1 MLPFRMLPT
10 APALLAGAPLAA
22 QVAIAPVVT
31 VTDTDRDGIDDPGD
45 SCPVLSYTPAFQ
57 WTACAPMDLDPD
69 NDPQPACKARE
80 RVARL
85 MLQNGRFTTH
95 MAFAVVKSG
104 VLHFADAFE
113 YVGGGQWVHD
123 PAGIYHLYRI
133 GSTSKSVTAVA
144 AKILEE
150 NRMLSLGDYVSA
162 DDASRLSVNGQVT
175 LRQLLSHQGAFKVDS
190 GAIHLFC
197 YRGDLRAFWREPDD
211 LVSPHY
217 DSPPYGNL
225 GGGYQ
230 YSAFNYSLAG
240 AYLTTQTGRPFAQL
254 VQTLVF
260 DRAGMC
266 TATFDSTRATRSP
279 IGAGFGVSQAA
290 VMHVGPYINLV
301 TPTDPRCVDNF
312 YSSPDVYGQS
322 SYTWQAYHLDE
333 AGAEPRDPPGGV
345 IASAVDL
352 AHFAEALLAS
362 YHAPGGIVSQAGI
375 RELWQAHVD
384 LGCGTGCPY
393 ESYYGLGFFTDSLPG
408 RPVNQVGHGG
418 SRPGYASAFVLRPER
433 NSAVVILANADVST
447 VSMSN
452 VAKEILDDFR

>member
-1 MLPFRMLPT
+1 MFAAT
-10 APALLAGAPLAA
+10 PATA
-22 QVAIAPVVT
+22 QVPIAPVIALA
-31 VTDTDRDGIDDPGD
+31 DTDRDGIDDPD
-45 SCPVLSYTPAFQ
+45 DTCPVLAYTPGFQ
-57 WTACAPMDLDPD
+57 WTQCAPMDLDPD
-69 NDPQPACKARE
+69 NDTQPACKARE

-85 MLQNGRFTTH
+85 MLQNGRFTTQ
-95 MAFAVVKSG
+95 MAFAVVKNG
-104 VLHFADAFE
+104 VLHFADAFA
-113 YVGGGQWVHD
+113 YVGQGQWMHD
-123 PAGIYHLYRI
+123 PAGVYHLYRI

-150 NRMLSLGDYVSA
+150 NRTLSLSDYVSA
-162 DDASRLSVNGQVT
+162 DDASRVLVNGQVT
-175 LRQLLSHQGAFKVDS
+175 LRQLLSHRGAFRVDS

-197 YRGDLRAFWREPDD
+197 HRGDLAAFWRDPDD

-225 GGGYQ
+225 GGGYE

-254 VQTLVF
+254 IQTLVF
-260 DRAGMC
+260 DRVGMC
-266 TATFDSTRATRSP
+266 TATFDGARATRSL
-279 IGAGFGVSQAA
+279 IGVGVGVSQAA

-301 TPTDPRCVDNF
+301 APTDPRCVDNF
-312 YSSPDVYGQS
+312 YSSPDVYGSS

-333 AGAEPRDPPGGV
+333 AAAEARDPPGGV
-345 IASAVDL
+345 IASVVDL
-352 AHFAEALLAS
+352 AHFAVALLDS
-362 YHAPGGIVSQAGI
+362 YRAPGGILSQAGI

-393 ESYYGLGFFTDSLPG
+393 ERYYGLGFFTDSLPG
-408 RPVNQVGHGG
+408 APVNQVGHGG

-433 NSAVVILANADVST
+433 DSAVVILANADVST

-452 VAKEILDDFR
+452 VAKQILDDFR